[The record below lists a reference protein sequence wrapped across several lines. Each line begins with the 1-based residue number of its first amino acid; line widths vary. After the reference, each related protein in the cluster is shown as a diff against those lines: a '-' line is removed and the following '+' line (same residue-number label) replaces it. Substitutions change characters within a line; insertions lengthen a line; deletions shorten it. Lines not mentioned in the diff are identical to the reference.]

1 MKYTQ
6 IPSDTFQKLMMNAGV
21 LVDDFTPATG
31 VIGNIIGA
39 TSGGITFNATPEFTD
54 FGEDID
60 NAPKNT
66 MELKKQTDITVT
78 ASGTF
83 VTVDASMVQ
92 LLAGAADTS
101 IVSGT
106 TDVSKI
112 TPRKDLA
119 TTDFKDLW
127 LVGDYS
133 DKNGDTNG
141 GFVAIHM
148 MNVLSTGGFAV
159 TTSDGAKDTFGFTFT
174 GHYSI
179 DAPDTVPYEVFVK
192 AGGAE
197 VVGATG
203 VTGA

>member
-31 VIGNIIGA
+31 TIGNIIGA
-39 TSGGITFNATPEFTD
+39 TSGGITFTATPEYSD

-66 MELKKQTDITVT
+66 MELKRQTNITVEM
-78 ASGTF
+78 SGTF
-83 VTVDASMVQ
+83 VTVDSSVIK
-92 LLAGAADTS
+92 LLVGAADTS
-101 IVSGT
+101 TVST
-106 TDVSKI
+106 TTVSKI
-112 TPRKDLA
+112 TPRLDLA
-119 TTDFKDLW
+119 TADFSDIW

-133 DKNGDTNG
+133 DKNGATNG
-141 GFVAIHM
+141 GFIAIHM
-148 MNVLSTGGFAV
+148 LNALSTGGFSI
-159 TTSDGAKDTFGFTFT
+159 TTSDEAKGTFSFTFT

-179 DAPDTVPYEVFVK
+179 DAQDVVPYEVYVK
-192 AGGAE
+192 AGTAE
-197 VVGATG
+197 TTG